1 MFYVVLLQCLPFC
14 ISTAFKLNNS
24 ITKLASH
31 ILLAVKSQTFFMVYT
46 LSIQVGACTN
56 HGHLLLLMVVDH
68 SIEPF
73 TYFIFFLIYFVV
85 HVVVIFLSVLGN
97 AITIVA
103 FIQAIR
109 SLSCSACR

>member
-1 MFYVVLLQCLPFC
+1 M
-14 ISTAFKLNNS
+14 
-24 ITKLASH
+24 
-31 ILLAVKSQTFFMVYT
+31 LAVLYKHRVQTQQLNHKIGESHSSGGQVSNFFHG
-46 LSIQVGACTN
+46 LHIIQVGACTN